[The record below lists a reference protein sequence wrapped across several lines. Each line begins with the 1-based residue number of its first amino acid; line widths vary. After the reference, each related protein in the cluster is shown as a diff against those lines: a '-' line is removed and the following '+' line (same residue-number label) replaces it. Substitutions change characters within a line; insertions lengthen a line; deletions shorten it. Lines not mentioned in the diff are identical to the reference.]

1 MNARL
6 TPQNRLHAEEL
17 LQQFIQQFPNA
28 FVNPIITTV
37 LPLKLN
43 IHKELQAIFTD
54 QHSHKAIARALSLYV
69 NTPEYNQSLQPGAV
83 RVDLSGQPCGEVT
96 LQQAQQQGN
105 RYQRFLKRTQRI
117 MQRHQQPIVPNI
129 DAGAVD
135 TLVRGHLD
143 LVIKITSL
151 PQYSRTRL
159 NGWQELHFEAD
170 GHLIQMAVRPK
181 VWRKLQQMSAHSRYW
196 IAIIRGKKG
205 MNIEHNGFELLEPLV
220 QIFERHASEYEV
232 SQIYT
237 PANPAAEKP
246 NVQLPQSPAS
256 ASNSGDCHYHPTI
269 LRLKSGNNK

>member
-6 TPQNRLHAEEL
+6 TPQNHLHAEEL
-17 LQQFIQQFPNA
+17 LQQFMQQFPNA
-28 FVNPIITTV
+28 FINPVIAAVI
-37 LPLKLN
+37 PLKLN
-43 IHKELQAIFTD
+43 IHKELQAIFAN

-96 LQQAQQQGN
+96 LQQAQHPKD

-117 MQRHQQPIVPNI
+117 LQRHQHPIVPNL
-129 DAGAVD
+129 DACAVD

-170 GHLIQMAVRPK
+170 GRLIQVAVRPK
-181 VWRKLQQMSAHSRYW
+181 VWRKLQQMSEHSRYW

-205 MNIEHNGFELLEPLV
+205 MNIGHNGFELLEPLV

-232 SQIYT
+232 SQIHA
-237 PANPAAEKP
+237 PANPAVKTP
-246 NVQLPQSPAS
+246 NVGLPQSHAM
-256 ASNSGDCHYHPTI
+256 ASNSGGCHYPTT
-269 LRLKSGNNK
+269 LHLKSGNNK

>member
-17 LQQFIQQFPNA
+17 LQQFMQQFPNA

-43 IHKELQAIFTD
+43 IHKELQTIFAN

-83 RVDLSGQPCGEVT
+83 RVDLAGQPCGEVT
-96 LQQAQQQGN
+96 LQQAQHPKD

-117 MQRHQQPIVPNI
+117 MQHHQHPIIPNI
-129 DAGAVD
+129 DACVVD

-151 PQYSRTRL
+151 PQHSRARL

-181 VWRKLQQMSAHSRYW
+181 VWRKLQQMSEHSRYW

-205 MNIEHNGFELLEPLV
+205 MNIGHNGFELLEPLV

-232 SQIYT
+232 SQIHA
-237 PANPAAEKP
+237 PENPAAKMP
-246 NVQLPQSPAS
+246 NIQLPQSPTM
-256 ASNSGDCHYHPTI
+256 ASNSKDCHYSTTLH
-269 LRLKSGNNK
+269 LKSGNHK